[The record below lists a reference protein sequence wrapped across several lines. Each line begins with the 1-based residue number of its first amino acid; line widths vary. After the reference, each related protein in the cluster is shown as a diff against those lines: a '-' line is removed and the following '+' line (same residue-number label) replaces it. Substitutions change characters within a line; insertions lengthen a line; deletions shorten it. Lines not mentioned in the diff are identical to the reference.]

1 VAKGGSWAEVSED
14 DADREGIE
22 PERLEKEPVVLSNQ
36 VKGKKLVARLIA
48 SLTEVNRPRR
58 ERVGRCGARIALRE
72 ARSIPP
78 NTVAAL
84 TPAVSRSGSGPT

>member
-1 VAKGGSWAEVSED
+1 MAKGGSWAEVSED

-48 SLTEVNRPRR
+48 SLTEVN
-58 ERVGRCGARIALRE
+58 EVVRVESASDDAE
-72 ARSIPP
+72 PE
-78 NTVAAL
+78 
-84 TPAVSRSGSGPT
+84 

>member
-22 PERLEKEPVVLSNQ
+22 PERLEKEPVVLSIQ

-48 SLTEVNRPRR
+48 SLTEVN
-58 ERVGRCGARIALRE
+58 EVVRVESASDDAE
-72 ARSIPP
+72 PE
-78 NTVAAL
+78 
-84 TPAVSRSGSGPT
+84 